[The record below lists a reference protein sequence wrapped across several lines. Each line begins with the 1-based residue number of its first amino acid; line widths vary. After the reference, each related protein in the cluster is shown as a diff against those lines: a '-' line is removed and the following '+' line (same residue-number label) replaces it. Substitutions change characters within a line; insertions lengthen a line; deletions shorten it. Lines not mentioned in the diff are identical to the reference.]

1 VARSKQGIH
10 VNQRKYALD
19 ILADSGMLATKPYST
34 PITKDMKFNSD
45 QNEPI
50 HEEGTYRRAIGRFLY
65 LTNIRLDINYAFQF
79 PSQFIQS
86 PNICHH

>member
-34 PITKDMKFNSD
+34 PITKDMNST
-45 QNEPI
+45 Q
-50 HEEGTYRRAIGRFLY
+50 
-65 LTNIRLDINYAFQF
+65 IRMN
-79 PSQFIQS
+79 PSMKKERIVELLEDFYI
-86 PNICHH
+86 